1 MCTAV
6 QVTEIKTVVW
16 KLWEEPS
23 FCCTS
28 GHRVSLPSAAFGCA
42 SGAAGSVGHA
52 AARRSCWV
60 HLYLELIS
68 CDMAETLSLGMELFE
83 LLVLF
88 LFFFSPSQS
97 SHSRKTKIFYI

>member
-1 MCTAV
+1 MCTAM

-16 KLWEEPS
+16 KLWEQPS
-23 FCCTS
+23 FCCTF
-28 GHRVSLPSAAFGCA
+28 GHRASLPSAAFGCA

-52 AARRSCWV
+52 AAWRSCWV

-68 CDMAETLSLGMELFE
+68 CDMAESLSLSMELFE
-83 LLVLF
+83 LMVPF
-88 LFFFSPSQS
+88 FFFSPSQS